1 MVILEPKSPIMGET
15 VASDILLDEPPANPA
30 LGYGAAADALGRI
43 IQHSEPPRF
52 AVGIFGGWGSGK
64 TTLMDAIK
72 SNIETAPSLVV
83 VEFNAWRYERE
94 PQLLVPLLDTIRAA
108 LLGWSEGKE
117 GDAKNRV
124 RDSAIRIG
132 GVVRALATGLS
143 VGVGL
148 PGAAT
153 VNFDLDKA
161 LAALSEPRSPES
173 AQSVYFA
180 AFQELKA
187 AFDEFKTGGVTRV
200 VVFVDDLDRCLP
212 ENALQVLESM
222 KLFFDIEGFIFIAG
236 LDPEIVGRAA
246 ESKFFRRENGSE
258 TAGSSYSTF
267 ANRLGVEY
275 IQKIFQVQYRLPPVY
290 PDELEELLGSMLG
303 TESSELKKTVLPYL
317 EHLAI
322 DGRINPREVK
332 RLINDFIL
340 DKAISDAARDGSFN
354 PAPRPDTMLALR
366 VLQFRSEWALIYNT
380 LLADPEKFQKALKAY
395 QKGDSAEFVDL
406 APQLKNLPRDAEC
419 FLHSPEAEPL
429 TGPSDLRPY
438 LSTVK
443 SINSTTWFRGAMEL
457 FIAIMS
463 GIQQAQDDN
472 RGDGAAALRQAQAV
486 LSDPALDVGTYL
498 STAES
503 KVPAEFYALQR
514 EIERTRLASS
524 SQEVD
529 DRAAFKLLSGLIFA
543 GAQATIS
550 AAPPY

>member
-1 MVILEPKSPIMGET
+1 VT
-15 VASDILLDEPPANPA
+15 SDILLDEPPVNPA
-30 LGYGAAADALGRI
+30 LGYGAAARALGQI
-43 IQHSEPPRF
+43 IQHSTPPRF

-72 SNIETAPSLVV
+72 SDIITASGLVV

-108 LLGWSEGKE
+108 LIKWSKDKE
-117 GDAKNRV
+117 GDAGGKV
-124 RDSAIRIG
+124 RDSALRIG
-132 GVVRALATGLS
+132 RVVRALAGGLS

-153 VNFDLDKA
+153 VNFDLNTA
-161 LAALSEPRSPES
+161 LTAMSTSHSSES

-180 AFQELKA
+180 AFEELKT
-187 AFDEFKTGGVTRV
+187 AFDEFKTGGVNRIA
-200 VVFVDDLDRCLP
+200 VFVDDLDRCLP

-236 LDPEIVGRAA
+236 LDPDVVARAV
-246 ESKFFRRENGSE
+246 ESKFFSHENGSQA
-258 TAGSSYSTF
+258 AGSSYSTF
-267 ANRLGVEY
+267 ANTLGVEY

-303 TESSELKKTVLPYL
+303 VEPSELKETVLPYL
-317 EHLAI
+317 KHLAT

-340 DKAISDAARDGSFN
+340 DSAISDAAPNRSSN

-366 VLQFRSEWALIYNT
+366 VLQFRSEWALIYNA
-380 LLADPEKFQKALKAY
+380 LLTDPDKFQKALKAY
-395 QKGDSAEFVDL
+395 RDGDSAAFVDL
-406 APQLKNLPRDAEC
+406 APQLKNLPKGAEA
-419 FLHSPEAEPL
+419 FLVSPEVCSL

-438 LSTVK
+438 LSAIK
-443 SINSTTWFRGAMEL
+443 SISGAAWFRGAGEL
-457 FIAIMS
+457 FMAIMN
-463 GIQQAQDDN
+463 GIDKVKNDN
-472 RGDGAAALRQAQAV
+472 LRDGAEALRQAQKF

-503 KVPAEFYALQR
+503 KVPAEFYVLQL
-514 EIERTRLASS
+514 EVERARTAPSS
-524 SQEVD
+524 GEVD
-529 DRAAFKLLSGLIFA
+529 EGAAFTLLSNIIFA
-543 GAQATIS
+543 GAKATIS